1 MRVMRVMRVLGD
13 VMRKIFLLVLV
24 LTLSFC
30 IFGCDLGESV
40 SGPRNTWCRRTI
52 NVQGVDI
59 DCYLL
64 YSEEGYENSQ
74 LNSER
79 FPGKRIEPGLTVV
92 LNPRTNDVFSTF
104 TSQCYT
110 VKHFGLGEAN
120 AEANQN
126 VDGTDTAPKTFTVNN
141 FMWNSLWL
149 LNSATFSAN
158 GISTNPPS
166 LLRQDGDLNFIDDLE
181 IPELSWKQVLI
192 AILEGL

>member
-1 MRVMRVMRVLGD
+1 MRVLGD
-13 VMRKIFLLVLV
+13 VMRKILLLVLV
-24 LTLSFC
+24 FTLSFC

-64 YSEEGYENSQ
+64 YSEDGYENSQ

>member
-1 MRVMRVMRVLGD
+1 MRVLGD

-24 LTLSFC
+24 LTLSFW
-30 IFGCDLGESV
+30 ILGCDLGESV

-92 LNPRTNDVFSTF
+92 LNPCTNGVFSTF

-110 VKHFGLGEAN
+110 VKHFGLGEAE

>member
-1 MRVMRVMRVLGD
+1 MRVLGD

-24 LTLSFC
+24 FTLSFC

-110 VKHFGLGEAN
+110 VKHFGLGEAE

-158 GISTNPPS
+158 GISTNPPR
-166 LLRQDGDLNFIDDLE
+166 LLTQDGDLNFIDDLE

>member
-1 MRVMRVMRVLGD
+1 MRVLGD

-64 YSEEGYENSQ
+64 YSEDGYENSQ

-158 GISTNPPS
+158 GISTNPPR
-166 LLRQDGDLNFIDDLE
+166 LLTQDGDLNFIDDLE

>member
-1 MRVMRVMRVLGD
+1 MRVLGD

-24 LTLSFC
+24 FTLSFC

-40 SGPRNTWCRRTI
+40 SGPRNTWCMRTI

-92 LNPRTNDVFSTF
+92 LNPRTNGVFSTF

-110 VKHFGLGEAN
+110 VKHFGLGEAE

-158 GISTNPPS
+158 GISTNPPR
-166 LLRQDGDLNFIDDLE
+166 LLTQDGDLNFIDDLE

>member
-1 MRVMRVMRVLGD
+1 
-13 VMRKIFLLVLV
+13 MRKIFLLVLV
-24 LTLSFC
+24 LTLSFW
-30 IFGCDLGESV
+30 ILGCDLGESV

-79 FPGKRIEPGLTVV
+79 FSGKRIEPGLTVV
-92 LNPRTNDVFSTF
+92 LNPCTNGVFSTF

-110 VKHFGLGEAN
+110 VKHFGLGEAK

-166 LLRQDGDLNFIDDLE
+166 LLRQDGDLNFTSHSAVPTRSFVPTGSL
-181 IPELSWKQVLI
+181 
-192 AILEGL
+192 

>member
-1 MRVMRVMRVLGD
+1 MRVLGD

-24 LTLSFC
+24 FTLSFC
-30 IFGCDLGESV
+30 ILGCDLGESV

>member
-1 MRVMRVMRVLGD
+1 MRVLGD
-13 VMRKIFLLVLV
+13 VMRKILLLVLV

-30 IFGCDLGESV
+30 VLGCDLGESV

-110 VKHFGLGEAN
+110 VKHFGLGEAK

>member
-1 MRVMRVMRVLGD
+1 MRVLGD
-13 VMRKIFLLVLV
+13 VMRKILLLVLV

-64 YSEEGYENSQ
+64 YSEDGYENSQ

-126 VDGTDTAPKTFTVNN
+126 IDGTDTAPKTFTVNN

>member
-1 MRVMRVMRVLGD
+1 MRVLGD

-24 LTLSFC
+24 FTLSFC
-30 IFGCDLGESV
+30 ILGCDLGESV

-120 AEANQN
+120 AEANQT

-158 GISTNPPS
+158 GISTNPPR
-166 LLRQDGDLNFIDDLE
+166 LLTQDGDLNFIDDLE

>member
-1 MRVMRVMRVLGD
+1 MRVLGD

-158 GISTNPPS
+158 GISTNPPR
-166 LLRQDGDLNFIDDLE
+166 LLTQDGDLNFIDDLE

>member
-1 MRVMRVMRVLGD
+1 MLRVMRVLGD

-30 IFGCDLGESV
+30 ILGCDLGESV

>member
-1 MRVMRVMRVLGD
+1 MRVLGD

-24 LTLSFC
+24 FTLSFC
-30 IFGCDLGESV
+30 ILGCDLGESV

-158 GISTNPPS
+158 GISTNPPR
-166 LLRQDGDLNFIDDLE
+166 LLTQDGDLNFIDDLE

>member
-1 MRVMRVMRVLGD
+1 MRVLGD

-24 LTLSFC
+24 FTLSFC
-30 IFGCDLGESV
+30 ILGCDLGESV

-158 GISTNPPS
+158 GISTNPPR
-166 LLRQDGDLNFIDDLE
+166 LLTQDGDLNFIDDLE

-192 AILEGL
+192 AILDGL

>member
-1 MRVMRVMRVLGD
+1 MK
-13 VMRKIFLLVLV
+13 KISLWFLVLIV
-24 LTLSFC
+24 SFG
-30 IFGCDLGESV
+30 ILGCDLGDAV
-40 SGPRNTWCRRTI
+40 TGPRDTWCKRTI
-52 NVQGVDI
+52 TVQGVDI

-64 YSEEGYENSQ
+64 YSEEGYDNSQ

-92 LNPRTNDVFSTF
+92 LNPRTNGVFSTF

-110 VKHFGLGEAN
+110 VKHFGLGEAK
-120 AEANQN
+120 AEANQT

-158 GISTNPPS
+158 GISTNPPR
-166 LLRQDGDLNFIDDLE
+166 LLTQDGDLNFVDDLE
-181 IPELSWKQVLI
+181 ITELSWKQVLI

>member
-1 MRVMRVMRVLGD
+1 MRVLGD
-13 VMRKIFLLVLV
+13 VMRKIFLFVLI
-24 LTLSFC
+24 LSLSFW
-30 IFGCDLGESV
+30 ILGCDLGESV

-64 YSEEGYENSQ
+64 YSEDGYENSQ

-92 LNPRTNDVFSTF
+92 LNPLTDGFISGPASKF

-110 VKHFGLGEAN
+110 VKHFGLGEAK
-120 AEANQN
+120 AEANQT

>member
-1 MRVMRVMRVLGD
+1 MRVLGD
-13 VMRKIFLLVLV
+13 VMRKILLLVLV
-24 LTLSFC
+24 FTLSFC

-79 FPGKRIEPGLTVV
+79 FPEKRIEPGLTVV

-110 VKHFGLGEAN
+110 VKHFGLGEAK

>member
-1 MRVMRVMRVLGD
+1 
-13 VMRKIFLLVLV
+13 
-24 LTLSFC
+24 
-30 IFGCDLGESV
+30 
-40 SGPRNTWCRRTI
+40 
-52 NVQGVDI
+52 
-59 DCYLL
+59 
-64 YSEEGYENSQ
+64 
-74 LNSER
+74 
-79 FPGKRIEPGLTVV
+79 
-92 LNPRTNDVFSTF
+92 TF

-110 VKHFGLGEAN
+110 VKHFGLGEAKV
-120 AEANQN
+120 EANQN

-166 LLRQDGDLNFIDDLE
+166 LLRQDGDLNFIDDLD

>member
-1 MRVMRVMRVLGD
+1 MRVLGD

-24 LTLSFC
+24 FTLSFC

-40 SGPRNTWCRRTI
+40 SGPRNTWCMRTI

-59 DCYLL
+59 YCYLL
-64 YSEEGYENSQ
+64 YSEDGYENSQ

-158 GISTNPPS
+158 GISTNPPR
-166 LLRQDGDLNFIDDLE
+166 LLTQDGDLNFIDDLE

>member
-1 MRVMRVMRVLGD
+1 MK
-13 VMRKIFLLVLV
+13 KISLWFLVLIV
-24 LTLSFC
+24 SFG
-30 IFGCDLGESV
+30 IFGCDLGDAV
-40 SGPRNTWCRRTI
+40 TGPRDTWCRRTI
-52 NVQGVDI
+52 NVQGVDL

-92 LNPRTNDVFSTF
+92 LNPCTNGVFSTF

-110 VKHFGLGEAN
+110 VKHFGLGEAK
-120 AEANQN
+120 AEANQT

-149 LNSATFSAN
+149 LNSSTFSAN
-158 GISTNPPS
+158 GISTNPPR
-166 LLRQDGDLNFIDDLE
+166 LLTQDGDLNFIDDLD
-181 IPELSWKQVLI
+181 ISELSWKQVLI

>member
-1 MRVMRVMRVLGD
+1 MK
-13 VMRKIFLLVLV
+13 KISLCFLVLIV
-24 LTLSFC
+24 SFS
-30 IFGCDLGESV
+30 IFGCDLGDAV
-40 SGPRNTWCRRTI
+40 TGPRDTWCRRTI

-64 YSEEGYENSQ
+64 YTENGYENSQ
-74 LNSER
+74 LNEKT
-79 FPGKRIEPGLTVV
+79 FPENKIEPGLTIV
-92 LNPRTNDVFSTF
+92 LNPCMDGVIGVL
-104 TSQCYT
+104 TSNCYT
-110 VKHFGLGEAN
+110 VKHFGLGEAK

-149 LNSATFSAN
+149 LNSTTFQAN
-158 GISTNPPS
+158 GISQNPPS
-166 LLRQDGDLNFIDDLE
+166 LLRTNGGLSFIAE

>member
-1 MRVMRVMRVLGD
+1 MRVLGD
-13 VMRKIFLLVLV
+13 VMRKIFLLVLIFI
-24 LTLSFC
+24 LSFC

-110 VKHFGLGEAN
+110 VKHFGLGEAK
-120 AEANQN
+120 AEANQT

-158 GISTNPPS
+158 GISTNPPR
-166 LLRQDGDLNFIDDLE
+166 LLTQDGDLNFIDDLE